1 MAVGSGTAVGGTAV
15 GGTAVGSA
23 GTTGGSGAAV
33 GAGVQADNAITAT
46 IITAITIY
54 NFDLIVTSLRLNR
67 EIEII
72 PNLVLSPPI
81 FYTYKKVYASRI
93 GFLVNILRIL

>member
-15 GGTAVGSA
+15 GGTAVGAA
-23 GTTGGSGAAV
+23 GATGATGAAV
-33 GAGVQADNAITAT
+33 GDAVQADNAITAT

-54 NFDLIVTSLRLNR
+54 NFDLIITSLRLKR

-72 PNLVLSPPI
+72 PDLVLSPSI
-81 FYTYKKVYASRI
+81 FYTYKKTNASRI
-93 GFLVNILRIL
+93 CFLVNILRIL